1 MKKLLIG
8 GIVVLALLTTIMLW
22 ENVRHY
28 FDNTVEAVQQEK
40 EVELTLEA
48 LTTARAESWLK
59 SPEALE
65 YAKNQVRG
73 DIIEELS
80 KQ

>member
-1 MKKLLIG
+1 MKKLIIG
-8 GIVVLALLTTIMLW
+8 AVVVLSLLTTIMVW
-22 ENVRHY
+22 ENVRDY
-28 FDNTVEAVQQEK
+28 FDTSVEYVQEEEQ
-40 EVELTLEA
+40 VELTLDA

-73 DIIEELS
+73 DIIDELS
-80 KQ
+80 KK